1 MNETINAVMQ
11 IISTVGFPIAMC
23 VIMYWRETKTL
34 AMLAEKV
41 DKLTIAVEAL
51 KK

>member
-1 MNETINAVMQ
+1 MDNTINAIMQ
-11 IISTVGFPIAMC
+11 IIGTVGFPIAMC
-23 VIMYWRETKTL
+23 ILMYWRESKTL